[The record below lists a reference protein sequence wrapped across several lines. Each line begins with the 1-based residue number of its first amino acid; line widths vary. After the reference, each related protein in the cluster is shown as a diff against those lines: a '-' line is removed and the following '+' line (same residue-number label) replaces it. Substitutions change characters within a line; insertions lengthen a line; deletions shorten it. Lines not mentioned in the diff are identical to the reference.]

1 MSDLNGVAVAREM
14 KKLNFNTP
22 IIILSAYQSL
32 PGEVIG
38 IADAWLRKA
47 EIEPPLICCAK

>member
-47 EIEPPLICCAK
+47 EIEPP